1 MIIKTLGEFRKKF
14 ADYSDDTPLS
24 VWDDKLEQYGNVNI
38 CKDNGGICFSFSYK
52 EKPKTAD
59 DYTNL
64 WGIID
69 RSEVVKEAKE
79 IIRQLDPQHEHKPKE
94 SDEEKLTDEEYYK
107 ILRHAEGVDVMNYIF
122 K

>member
-24 VWDDKLEQYGNVNI
+24 VWDDKLEQYGDANI

-59 DYTNL
+59 DYTRL
-64 WGIID
+64 WSIID

-79 IIRQLDPQHEHKPKE
+79 IIRQLDPHHEHKPNK
-94 SDEEKLTDEEYYK
+94 
-107 ILRHAEGVDVMNYIF
+107 
-122 K
+122 